1 MFFYDFKAFKIGNF
15 SKILVFSDTVMRL
28 LLQNNNIIE
37 INGANLFISFYDKQE
52 IIIEGKVNNI
62 NIKYENI

>member
-1 MFFYDFKAFKIGNF
+1 MFFYDFKAFKIGDF

-28 LLQNNNIIE
+28 LLQNNNILE

>member
-28 LLQNNNIIE
+28 LLQNNNILE